1 MQGGQG
7 DGCVGVFDFCGE
19 KLCILSVLLRI
30 KARTSAAGG
39 VGGCLCNR
47 HRCVCLIAVM
57 TVVHESDGSCCDR
70 RGLLLEA
77 SQAEDRRLNGEGV
90 GDAEGRG
97 RSAGGMLQAAVE
109 LKTLVEKAEGD
120 ASSGAAARVLPLAQQ
135 ILRQLHALD
144 RRSQM
149 SLTAPQVTEV
159 LSIAWRAVAAGSGDS
174 LREGMAE
181 ECVALL
187 SQLQSAWRLS

>member
-1 MQGGQG
+1 
-7 DGCVGVFDFCGE
+7 
-19 KLCILSVLLRI
+19 
-30 KARTSAAGG
+30 
-39 VGGCLCNR
+39 
-47 HRCVCLIAVM
+47 
-57 TVVHESDGSCCDR
+57 
-70 RGLLLEA
+70 
-77 SQAEDRRLNGEGV
+77 
-90 GDAEGRG
+90 
-97 RSAGGMLQAAVE
+97 MLQAAVE

-120 ASSGAAARVLPLAQQ
+120 ASSGAAASVLPLAQQ